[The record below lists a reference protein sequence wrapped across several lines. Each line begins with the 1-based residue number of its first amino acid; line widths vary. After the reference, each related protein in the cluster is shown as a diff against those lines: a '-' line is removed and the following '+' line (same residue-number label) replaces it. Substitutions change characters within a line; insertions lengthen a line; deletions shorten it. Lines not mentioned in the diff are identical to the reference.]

1 MYFVNSFTESF
12 IGPKK
17 VVLFAAID
25 RVKDFCHSPARIVE
39 CVSEYIFLISK
50 NKRKSK
56 KKSKKKNKNTKK
68 ARETKGEKRISP
80 ENRLRK

>member
-1 MYFVNSFTESF
+1 MPMYFVNSFTESF

-17 VVLFAAID
+17 VVLFAAIG
-25 RVKDFCHSPARIVE
+25 RVKDFYHSPAHIVE

-56 KKSKKKNKNTKK
+56 QKTKQKTRIQKKQEKPN
-68 ARETKGEKRISP
+68 EKR
-80 ENRLRK
+80 EYLRKID